1 MPLTPVQALKINEL
15 ESSALGRVL
24 GALEQFDTIS
34 NTFLDFTTSLVR
46 DVIRTVTDSTMEQL
60 EAYADLVSKVAG
72 TLQDYEVRMVGSA
85 TDFDIRAL
93 DYLNEVVR
101 PSLTTLTSNFAQTPA
116 GPPPYTN
123 LGVADVDFGAK
134 VNDAKTLFAGVSV
147 DFGAGP
153 VAFEARLTLTAG
165 SMTFDPAGT
174 FMKTLDLHQFCAAK
188 LRKDV
193 KASYDKLV
201 MILKLGMQKIV
212 ITEGEVK
219 TSLTYHLDSSDSDE
233 LTSTQVEQ
241 DILQRTTSWGVSGGF
256 GGSRKLSGKLGGN
269 IISRSLGGSISGGV
283 GQTSNRTKIKI
294 NVMNEKKTAVT
305 NSSVDI
311 TGSVL
316 LRFKSDYFPSVD
328 PTTIQPA

>member
-1 MPLTPVQALKINEL
+1 MPLTPVQALTINKL

-34 NTFLDFTTSLVR
+34 NTFVDFTTSLVR

-60 EAYADLVSKVAG
+60 EAYADLVAKVAG
-72 TLQDYEVRMVGSA
+72 TLQDYEVRMVGSSA
-85 TDFDIRAL
+85 DFDIRAL
-93 DYLNEVVR
+93 DYMNEVVL
-101 PSLTTLTSNFAQTPA
+101 PSLTALTSSLTPTPA
-116 GPPPYTN
+116 VPPYTSFS
-123 LGVADVDFGAK
+123 VTDVDFGAK
-134 VNDAKTLFAGVSV
+134 TADAQALFAGVSA

-153 VAFEARLTLTAG
+153 VAFEARLSLVAG
-165 SMTFDPAGT
+165 GPFDPAGT
-174 FMKTLDLHQFCAAK
+174 FMSTLDLHEFSVAK

-193 KASYDKLV
+193 KDSYDKLV

-219 TSLTYHLDSSDSDE
+219 TTLTYHLDSSDTDE

-241 DILQRTTSWGVSGGF
+241 DILQRTTSWGISGGF

-283 GQTSNRTKIKI
+283 GQTTNRTNIKI

-328 PTTIQPA
+328 PTTIQPG